1 MTENSNREEGL
12 LSPQPPRIH
21 YKLGAL
27 NSFVPLNEDQVTI
40 STRGQRLPSLL
51 QTRSTTSLFSLGRRP
66 ELTVTGNPKAQR
78 RNSFNSNSSQEEETG
93 TWQRPEGWAHD
104 DNGPLASPLRRRP
117 TNVSSSDS
125 YFDGHRDPRRFS
137 LGPEIL
143 QTPQMRSMRL
153 IGNSNPRY
161 QWRQYFKSEE
171 QLKEMSKP
179 LRAYYERCNYL
190 ISHYIYIDTLLD
202 SSLPHD
208 LIQEYSTQPMSA
220 LRQYTHDMATI
231 TEEAASPATMG
242 NMSPA
247 TGSNGTPT
255 TLFSNGPG
263 SPVDALK
270 PRVKRTPKNLYKL
283 PEPSETSPLLPTKTI
298 EDEAVDTSETDKLLQ
313 DNIDIELLME
323 DEGVEAN
330 DPVVTVAIYINL
342 VANAFLLAAKIAV
355 IVLTSSLS
363 VLASL
368 VDAALDFLS
377 TAIVWTTT
385 KLISHQDQYSYPIGR
400 RRLEPVGVLV
410 FSIIMITS
418 FVQVGLQCI
427 NRLFSDDRTIVQL
440 SLPAIIIMIS
450 TVLIKGFCYFWCRL
464 VKNSSVQALAQD
476 AWTDCIFNTFSII
489 FPLIGF
495 YAQIWWMDA
504 VGGLVL
510 SGYVI
515 FNWSKTSSE
524 HVRNLCGAAATA
536 DQRNVLLYLTMR
548 FAKTI
553 KYIQGL
559 QAYHAGDKLNVEV
572 DIVLDAETVS
582 FFFSTV
588 SFIAMLIKFDLQ
600 NLRDSHDLGE
610 SLQYVL
616 ESVPTVDRAFVH
628 ADYAD
633 WNLPSHMN
641 QQSE

>member
-1 MTENSNREEGL
+1 MADSNANEQSSPRAHYRLGGL
-12 LSPQPPRIH
+12 SGFI
-21 YKLGAL
+21 
-27 NSFVPLNEDQVTI
+27 PLNEEQTTL
-40 STRGQRLPSLL
+40 STRGQRLPSLF
-51 QTRSTTSLFSLGRRP
+51 QTRSSTSLLALGWHS
-66 ELTVTGNPKAQR
+66 EQ
-78 RNSFNSNSSQEEETG
+78 
-93 TWQRPEGWAHD
+93 QRPSAKRRTSFHSTSSADEDVERGED
-104 DNGPLASPLRRRP
+104 DEPPNSVGSPLLRRA
-117 TNVSSSDS
+117 THDT
-125 YFDGHRDPRRFS
+125 DPRRFS

-143 QTPQMRSMRL
+143 NTPQMRSMRL

-161 QWRQYFKSEE
+161 QWRQYFKSEA
-171 QLKEMSKP
+171 QLKGMKKAV
-179 LRAYYERCNYL
+179 RQYYERCNYL
-190 ISHYIYIDTLLD
+190 ISHYIYIDRLLD

-208 LIQEYSTQPMSA
+208 LIQEYQLRPMLKGQEWSHGMEPIAEVQEPSSA
-220 LRQYTHDMATI
+220 TTPSA
-231 TEEAASPATMG
+231 
-242 NMSPA
+242 
-247 TGSNGTPT
+247 NGTPT
-255 TLFSNGPG
+255 TASGPSAG
-263 SPVDALK
+263 SPTDALK
-270 PRVKRTPKNLYKL
+270 PKVKRTPKNLYKL
-283 PEPSETSPLLPTKTI
+283 PDPSETSPLLKN
-298 EDEAVDTSETDKLLQ
+298 EELERVFEEASETDKLLGE
-313 DNIDIELLME
+313 NIDVELLIE
-323 DEGVEAN
+323 DESVESG
-330 DPVVTVAIYINL
+330 DPVVTLALYINL
-342 VANAFLLAAKIAV
+342 VANAVLLAAKIAV

-377 TAIVWTTT
+377 TAIVWITT
-385 KLISHQDQYSYPIGR
+385 KLISHQDQYAYPIGR

-418 FVQVGLQCI
+418 FVQVGLECV
-427 NRLFSDDRTIVQL
+427 NRLFSGDRSIVEL
-440 SLPAIIIMIS
+440 SIPSIVIMFS
-450 TVLIKGFCYFWCRL
+450 TVVIKGFCYFWCRL

-476 AWTDCIFNTFSII
+476 ALTDVVFNTFSII

-504 VGGLVL
+504 LGGLLL
-510 SGYVI
+510 SVYVI

-553 KYIQGL
+553 RYIQGL
-559 QAYHAGDKLNVEV
+559 QAYHTGDKLNVEV
-572 DIVLDAETVS
+572 DIVLDEN
-582 FFFSTV
+582 
-588 SFIAMLIKFDLQ
+588 M